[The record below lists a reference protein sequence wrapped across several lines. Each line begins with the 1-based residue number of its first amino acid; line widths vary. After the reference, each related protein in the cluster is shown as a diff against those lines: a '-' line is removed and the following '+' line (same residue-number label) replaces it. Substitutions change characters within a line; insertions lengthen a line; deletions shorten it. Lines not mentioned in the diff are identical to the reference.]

1 MLLRYTNDV
10 PEELKNFIASRI
22 EPMLP
27 FLPDWCTSVVVGY
40 AQSKD
45 DVLSCEVQ
53 YEYRR
58 VIIYIHPLFLEDE
71 DWSHSLLHEIG
82 HSLVKPVIQFGD
94 QLIEHF
100 VDDEEMQKFLLEQFA
115 YAEEQVAEDI
125 AEFAKKIAKAGRTLS
140 ERSEADETRGG
151 SAQAKAGRGKRRRT

>member
-10 PEELKNFIASRI
+10 PEELKHFIASRI

-27 FLPDWCTSVVVGY
+27 LLPDWCTSVVVGY
-40 AQSKD
+40 AQSKE

-58 VIIYIHPLFLEDE
+58 VIIYVHPLFLEDE
-71 DWSHSLLHEIG
+71 DWAHSVLHEIG
-82 HSLVKPVIQFGD
+82 HSILKPVIQFAD
-94 QLIEHF
+94 QVIEHF

-115 YAEEQVAEDI
+115 YVEEQVAEDI
-125 AEFAKKIAKAGRTLS
+125 AEFAKKIVKAEKALP
-140 ERSEADETRGG
+140 ERSEADEIRGG
-151 SAQAKAGRGKRRRT
+151 SAQTKAGRGKRRRT